1 MWAIAN
7 TKPLSSKLNLT
18 DEKEGSMVE
27 PYDPYPYWRIGVFLL
42 SSVSTCLTIDI
53 GIFLP
58 SCAVANNLSEV

>member
-27 PYDPYPYWRIGVFLL
+27 PYDPYPY
-42 SSVSTCLTIDI
+42 
-53 GIFLP
+53 
-58 SCAVANNLSEV
+58 